1 MGFEKNIPEGWVD
14 TTLGEVA
21 EVLMGQSP
29 KGDTCN
35 ENGEGKPLLN
45 GPTEFGEISP
55 IPVQFTNDP
64 KKISLPNDLLFC
76 VRGSTTG
83 RMNWSNQEYAIGRGI
98 AAIRHK
104 KGEEYRKYIKGIFD
118 FKLQR
123 LLAEATGSTFPNV
136 SRSQLESI
144 EINLPPLS
152 EQKAIAKVLTA
163 FDDKIELLQAQNKTL
178 ETMAQTIFKEWFG
191 KYQIGDDLPED
202 WRVEEMRDLAEK
214 ISKGTTPRKKDVQ
227 GKESLT
233 PFLKVKD
240 ITDDGLIS
248 SKNLTLIP
256 KEVHNNQL
264 KRSILESNDILFS
277 IAGTIGR
284 VAILNE
290 ELDDCNCNQAIAFI
304 RLKNKNEFLE
314 YVHLWIKS
322 KDIQT
327 EINSSIVQGVQA
339 NVSLAVLGD
348 LKIILPSDSIML
360 KWKDI
365 IKPIYKK
372 IYNNNNQI
380 QSLTKTRDTL
390 LPKLMRGQ
398 VRVNNIKQTADA

>member
-1 MGFEKNIPEGWVD
+1 MGLENNTPEDWVE

-45 GPTEFGEISP
+45 GPTEFGETSP
-55 IPVQFTNDP
+55 MPVQFTTDP

-144 EINLPPLS
+144 EINLPPLP

-163 FDDKIELLQAQNKTL
+163 FDDKIELLQSQNKTL

-191 KYQIGDDLPED
+191 KYRIGDELPES
-202 WRVEEMRDLAEK
+202 WRVGELGDILSNVK
-214 ISKGTTPRKKDVQ
+214 NPVKKGMTINDRVYIPIDKMPMKKLGLSAFSPIQ
-227 GKESLT
+227 EAKSSL
-233 PFLKVKD
+233 
-240 ITDDGLIS
+240 
-248 SKNLTLIP
+248 
-256 KEVHNNQL
+256 
-264 KRSILESNDILFS
+264 ILFEPGDILFGAMRSYFHRVNFSKIKGVTRTTAMVLRPKNNKFLGFSLMLMNQTSTVTFAS
-277 IAGTIGR
+277 ITSKGSTMPYAVWDGT
-284 VAILNE
+284 
-290 ELDDCNCNQAIAFI
+290 
-304 RLKNKNEFLE
+304 LE
-314 YVHLWIKS
+314 
-322 KDIQT
+322 
-327 EINSSIVQGVQA
+327 NMP
-339 NVSLAVLGD
+339 
-348 LKIILPSDSIML
+348 IILPKEKIIIDYSEKVNFML
-360 KWKDI
+360 N
-365 IKPIYKK
+365 K
-372 IYNNNNQI
+372 IQHNINQI

-390 LPKLMRGQ
+390 LPKLMSGQ
-398 VRVNNIKQTADA
+398 VRVNNIKQTANA